1 MSKIVGRR
9 CSVHVGE
16 LFNLSGKIAI
26 VTGGSRGIG
35 EEIAI
40 GLGEA
45 GAKVTITARR
55 EEWLTPAQEEVKGLG
70 IECLAVEAD
79 IGKPEDVK
87 HLVAETLER
96 WGKIDILVNN
106 AGITWGTPPEDMA
119 LDKWDAVLNTNARGT
134 LLCSQQVGKEMIKN
148 GGGNIINVASTTGL
162 LAVDPRIMQAIGYQA
177 SKAAIIV
184 MTRQLAVEWAKHNIR
199 VNAVAPFFFRTRMT
213 KDITQRSEEE
223 IIQHIP
229 MGRLGREGELK
240 GAVVF
245 LASEASSYITGQVI
259 NIDGGMSA
267 W

>member
-1 MSKIVGRR
+1 
-9 CSVHVGE
+9 
-16 LFNLSGKIAI
+16 
-26 VTGGSRGIG
+26 
-35 EEIAI
+35 
-40 GLGEA
+40 
-45 GAKVTITARR
+45 
-55 EEWLTPAQEEVKGLG
+55 
-70 IECLAVEAD
+70 
-79 IGKPEDVK
+79 
-87 HLVAETLER
+87 
-96 WGKIDILVNN
+96 
-106 AGITWGTPPEDMA
+106 
-119 LDKWDAVLNTNARGT
+119 
-134 LLCSQQVGKEMIKN
+134 
-148 GGGNIINVASTTGL
+148 
-162 LAVDPRIMQAIGYQA
+162 MQAIGYQA